1 MVVAHSRDAP
11 SHRYAASVLHTA
23 LLASFASLLIAT
35 QEPPTRVLV
44 LDLEAVG
51 AVDKDTARSI
61 DPLVLAAASIPGAE
75 VLAQS
80 ELKKIAEVEANKADL
95 GCDDSSCLAE
105 LAGAMGARFVLFGT
119 VSKLGDATT
128 VSISMFDSRSST
140 VARDNVVVR
149 DLAKL
154 SDELPPRVRT
164 LVAQR
169 LGLAPIV
176 ETKAAEPEGDPPS
189 ALFMTGVVATAIGGA
204 AFVGGGGYAGL
215 NEASIQDPTA
225 SATTKRTAQENGIV
239 GLAVAGV
246 GAVVTT
252 VGVVL
257 IVLGGD
263 A

>member
-1 MVVAHSRDAP
+1 M
-11 SHRYAASVLHTA
+11 LHT
-23 LLASFASLLIAT
+23 LFVTLAFTAA

-61 DPLVLAAASIPGAE
+61 DPLVLAAASVAGAE

-80 ELKKIAEVEANKADL
+80 ELKKIAEVEAGKAAL

-128 VSISMFDSRSST
+128 VSMSMFDSRSST

-149 DLAKL
+149 DLAEL
-154 SDELPPRVRT
+154 SDQLPPRVRA
-164 LVAQR
+164 LVLQR
-169 LGLAPIV
+169 LGLAP
-176 ETKAAEPEGDPPS
+176 EAPASLPEPEGPS
-189 ALFMTGVVATAIGGA
+189 AMFMSGVVATAIGGA
-204 AFVGGGGYAGL
+204 ALVGGGGYAGL
-215 NEASIQDPTA
+215 NEASIQDPAA
-225 SATTKRTAQENGIV
+225 SATTKRAAQDNGVV
-239 GLAVAGV
+239 GLAVAGI
-246 GAVVTT
+246 GAIVTG
-252 VGVVL
+252 VGVAL

>member
-1 MVVAHSRDAP
+1 MPRSLCCCPVLLPTLLVTLAFT
-11 SHRYAASVLHTA
+11 AA
-23 LLASFASLLIAT
+23 

-61 DPLVLAAASIPGAE
+61 DPLILAAASVPGAE

-80 ELKKIAEVEANKADL
+80 ELKKIAEVEAGKAAM

-119 VSKLGDATT
+119 VSKLGGATT
-128 VSISMFDSRSST
+128 VSVSMFDSRSST

-149 DLAKL
+149 DLAEL
-154 SDELPPRVRT
+154 SDQLPPRVRA
-164 LVAQR
+164 LVLQR
-169 LGLAPIV
+169 LGLAP
-176 ETKAAEPEGDPPS
+176 EAPPAPPPEPEGPS

-204 AFVGGGGYAGL
+204 ALVGGGGYAGL
-215 NEASIQDPTA
+215 NEASIQDPAA
-225 SATTKRTAQENGIV
+225 SATTKRAAQDNGVV
-239 GLAVAGV
+239 GLALAGV
-246 GAVVTT
+246 GAVVAG
-252 VGVVL
+252 VGVAL

>member
-1 MVVAHSRDAP
+1 MLP
-11 SHRYAASVLHTA
+11 PVLAIA
-23 LLASFASLLIAT
+23 LLASLVLAT
-35 QEPPTRVLV
+35 QEPPTRLLV

-51 AVDKDTARSI
+51 GVAKDTARSI
-61 DPLVLAAASIPGAE
+61 DPLILAAASMPGAE

-80 ELKKIAEVEANKADL
+80 ELKKIAEVEANKAEL

-105 LAGAMGARFVLFGT
+105 IAGAMGARFVLFGT

-128 VSISMFDSRSST
+128 VSLSMFDSRTST

-154 SDELPPRVRT
+154 SDELPPRVRA
-164 LVAQR
+164 LVATR
-169 LGLAPIV
+169 LGLAGDATP
-176 ETKAAEPEGDPPS
+176 AAATREAEAPS

-204 AFVGGGGYAGL
+204 ALVGGGGYAGL
-215 NEASIQDPTA
+215 NEASIQDPAA
-225 SATTKRTAQENGIV
+225 SATTKRTAQDNGVV

-246 GAVVTT
+246 GALVTG
-252 VGVVL
+252 VGVAL

>member
-1 MVVAHSRDAP
+1 MRATIHHVG
-11 SHRYAASVLHTA
+11 YAAAVLVAILT
-23 LLASFASLLIAT
+23 LASLTAS

-61 DPLVLAAASIPGAE
+61 DPLVLAAASVAGAE

-80 ELKKIAEVEANKADL
+80 EIKKLAEVEAGKAEM

-128 VSISMFDSRSST
+128 VSVSMFDSRSST

-149 DLAKL
+149 DLAEL
-154 SDELPPRVRT
+154 SDQLPPRVRA
-164 LVAQR
+164 LVLQR
-169 LGLAPIV
+169 LGLAPEAPV
-176 ETKAAEPEGDPPS
+176 KPPEPEGPS
-189 ALFMTGVVATAIGGA
+189 ALFMSGVVAAAIGGA
-204 AFVGGGGYAGL
+204 ALVGGGAYAGL
-215 NEASIQDPTA
+215 NEESIQDPAATT
-225 SATTKRTAQENGIV
+225 TTKRAAQENGVV

-246 GAVVTT
+246 GAIVTG
-252 VGVVL
+252 VGVAL
-257 IVLGGD
+257 IILGGD